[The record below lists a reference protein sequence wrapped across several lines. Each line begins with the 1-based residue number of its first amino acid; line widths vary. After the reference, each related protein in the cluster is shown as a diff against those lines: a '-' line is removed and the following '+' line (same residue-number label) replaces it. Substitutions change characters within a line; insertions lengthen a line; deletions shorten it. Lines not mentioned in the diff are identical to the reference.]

1 MDGLLLRHLEN
12 ILYRKDELT
21 ERIAL
26 LHMWT
31 VRGDI
36 DLFGFEH
43 LIKQCNK
50 EDVERG
56 IKRRSGCN
64 IS

>member
-1 MDGLLLRHLEN
+1 MDALLLRHLEN
-12 ILYRKDELT
+12 ILYRKDELS

-31 VRGDI
+31 VRGEV
-36 DLFGFEH
+36 DLGGFEH
-43 LIKQCNK
+43 LITQCNK
-50 EDVERG
+50 EDVERD
-56 IKRRSGCN
+56 IERRRGHI

>member
-12 ILYRKDELT
+12 ILYRKDELS
-21 ERIAL
+21 ERISL

-31 VRGDI
+31 VNGEI
-36 DLFGFEH
+36 DLIGFDK
-43 LIKQCNK
+43 LLNQCNK
-50 EDVERG
+50 EDVERD
-56 IKRRSGCN
+56 IKRRSGHN